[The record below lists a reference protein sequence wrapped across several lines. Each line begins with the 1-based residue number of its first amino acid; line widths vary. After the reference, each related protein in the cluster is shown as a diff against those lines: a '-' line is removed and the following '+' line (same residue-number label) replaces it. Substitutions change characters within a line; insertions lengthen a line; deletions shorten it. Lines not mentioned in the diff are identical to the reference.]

1 MFGEFWEYSIP
12 DPVKYRGIGLKER
25 GKEMGI
31 KVLIAGVLLI
41 LTIGG
46 YVLAIV
52 TAQRNGKQKSGLS
65 RLLVIFATV
74 FLLLLVIVPGSIFSI
89 SSGEVGVVKVFGEAR
104 DIVSPGIHFQFWLSN
119 TVERYDIKT
128 REINLVFEAYS
139 KDAQTVTGT
148 LAIQYQVM
156 PDKLI
161 EINSQYGSINALEE
175 RLKAIITERAKSV
188 FSDKGAMLI
197 VESRS
202 SLSGE
207 IEVRIA
213 PMMEPYFVT
222 VTAVALEDISFNE
235 AFETAVEQKMVAE
248 QEKLRAEYDK
258 EKAIIKAEESLA
270 VAEREAKA
278 VIEKAQGD
286 AEALLIMQEAWSSLT
301 PEVKEAMLTEMFYA
315 KWNGILP
322 EVMAG
327 DSMDLILNGF
337 GNSSSSSSGIPT
349 E

>member
-1 MFGEFWEYSIP
+1 
-12 DPVKYRGIGLKER
+12 
-25 GKEMGI
+25 MGI
-31 KVLIAGVLLI
+31 KVIIAGALLA

-46 YVLAIV
+46 YVLAITV
-52 TAQRNGKQKSGLS
+52 MQRNGKTKSGLT
-65 RLLVIFATV
+65 RFLFFAATV
-74 FLLLLVIVPGSIFSI
+74 FLLLMVVIPGSIFSI
-89 SSGEVGVVKVFGEAR
+89 STGEVGVVKVFGEAKST
-104 DIVSPGIHFQFWLSN
+104 VSPGIHFQFWLSN

-148 LAIQYQVM
+148 LAVQYQVM

-161 EINSQYGSINALEE
+161 EINSQYGSIEALEQK
-175 RLKAIITERAKSV
+175 LKAIITERAKSV
-188 FSDKGAMLI
+188 FSDKGAMVI
-197 VESRS
+197 VEGRS

-207 IEVRIA
+207 IEQRVA
-213 PMMEPYFVT
+213 PMMSPYFVT
-222 VTAVALEDISFNE
+222 ITAVALEDISFNE
-235 AFETAVEQKMVAE
+235 AFESAVEQKMVAE

-258 EKAIIKAEESLA
+258 EKAIIKAEEQLA

-286 AEALLIMQEAWSSLT
+286 AEALIIMQDAWSSLT
-301 PEVKEAMLTEMFYA
+301 PEVKEAMLTEKFYA
-315 KWNGILP
+315 KWNGVLP

-337 GNSSSSSSGIPT
+337 GSNTATDSEVSTG
-349 E
+349 

>member
-1 MFGEFWEYSIP
+1 
-12 DPVKYRGIGLKER
+12 
-25 GKEMGI
+25 MGI
-31 KVLIAGVLLI
+31 KVLIAGVLLV
-41 LTIGG
+41 LSIGG
-46 YVLAIV
+46 YVLALTI
-52 TAQRNGKQKSGLS
+52 TQRNAGHKSGLS
-65 RLLVIFATV
+65 RFLFAAATI

-89 SSGEVGVVKVFGEAR
+89 STGEVGVVKVFGEAKS
-104 DIVSPGIHFQFWLSN
+104 IVSPGIHFEFWISN

-128 REINLVFEAYS
+128 RQINLTFEAYS
-139 KDAQTVTGT
+139 KDAQTITGI
-148 LAIQYQVM
+148 LAVQYQLM

-175 RLKAIITERAKSV
+175 KLRANIIERAKSV
-188 FSDKGAMLI
+188 FSDKGAMVI
-197 VESRS
+197 VEGRS

-207 IEVRIA
+207 IEQRIA
-213 PMMEPYFVT
+213 PMMAPYYVT
-222 VTAVALEDISFNE
+222 ITTVALEDIAFNE
-235 AFETAVEQKMVAE
+235 AFESAVEQKMVAE

-315 KWNGILP
+315 KWNGVLP

-327 DSMDLILNGF
+327 DSIDLILNGLSR
-337 GNSSSSSSGIPT
+337 SSSSSEATG
-349 E
+349 